1 MSEQTSA
8 LLPAVG
14 ARSLGGLSTG
24 GSCRVGPSGS
34 RHMLAFTLPP
44 PAGIERHFT
53 LDDLQFMIFHTP
65 FCKLVQKSLARL
77 MFSDFL
83 LADSDTQSSLYKGLE
98 AFR

>member
-1 MSEQTSA
+1 
-8 LLPAVG
+8 
-14 ARSLGGLSTG
+14 
-24 GSCRVGPSGS
+24 
-34 RHMLAFTLPP
+34 
-44 PAGIERHFT
+44 
-53 LDDLQFMIFHTP
+53 MIFHTP